1 MAERFNGKKVYSV
14 LLSMALSIM
23 LQSLGFSTLI
33 FCLPLLL
40 TCHGIEKASHAVL
53 SFVVVGLVISGITL
67 YRWMNVNLGMCI
79 MGIVFPLM
87 ACVGCAVWVGLR
99 DFSDSVLRKLVICS
113 FATGFVGLCYVIW
126 LLISKDSKQTQSLLE
141 VFQQILPAELLG
153 QSGSD
158 FGEIVYQVLLLM
170 MIPFG
175 MIFSG
180 FQILVSEFIIF
191 RHDEQWQYN
200 FAYMKMPNYYVW
212 VFIVAWIA
220 SLIGNVIDSVPQAVT
235 VIGFNFAIGISIHY
249 FMGGVSILTS
259 LFRRR
264 SANLTAGRVFFP
276 VCISCL
282 IPGVNVAVLI
292 GLTVL
297 GVLENWIKFR

>member
-1 MAERFNGKKVYSV
+1 MTNRFDGRKAYSV
-14 LLSMALSIM
+14 FISMALSIM
-23 LQSLGFSTLI
+23 LQNLGFGTLI
-33 FCLPLLL
+33 FCMPLLL
-40 TCHGIEKASHAVL
+40 TCQGMQKTSHAVI
-53 SFVVVGLVISGITL
+53 SFAVVALVLTAITL

-99 DFSDSVLRKLVICS
+99 EFSDSVLRKLVICS
-113 FATGFVGLCYVIW
+113 FATGFIGLCYVIW
-126 LLISKDSKQTQSLLE
+126 LMSGKGSVQAQSLLE
-141 VFQQILPAELLG
+141 VFKQILPAEILG
-153 QSGSD
+153 QAED
-158 FGEIVYQVLLLM
+158 TFGEIVFQVMLLM

-175 MIFSG
+175 MLFSG
-180 FQILVSEFIIF
+180 FQILMSEFIIH

-212 VFIVAWIA
+212 IFVFTWISA
-220 SLIGNVIDSVPQAVT
+220 LAGNFIDAVPQIVT
-235 VIGFNFAIGISIHY
+235 VIGCNLAVGISLHY

-259 LFRRR
+259 LFRRH
-264 SANLTAGRVFFP
+264 SASLTAGRVFFP
-276 VCISCL
+276 VFIGCL

-297 GVLENWIKFR
+297 GVLETWIKFR